1 MSASLRPHTSAVEG
15 SAGGAAEGRAWDAGS
30 WTGGF
35 FGQTT
40 NGYPAAVLG
49 EFHVAT
55 GAPQVEQHD
64 TGFIGI
70 SGAFGAHA
78 TNE

>member
-1 MSASLRPHTSAVEG
+1 MRSLQPKRSSLPMRLP
-15 SAGGAAEGRAWDAGS
+15 RA
-30 WTGGF
+30 
-35 FGQTT
+35 
-40 NGYPAAVLG
+40 YPAAVLG

-55 GAPQVEQHD
+55 GTPQVEQHD